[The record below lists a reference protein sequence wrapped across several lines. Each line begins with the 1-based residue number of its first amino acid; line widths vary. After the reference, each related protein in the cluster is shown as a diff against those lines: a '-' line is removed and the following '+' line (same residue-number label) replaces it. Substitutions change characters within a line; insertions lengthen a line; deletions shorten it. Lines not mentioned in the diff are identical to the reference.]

1 MWKVEVAKMMSSHNS
16 GELFTVMKNS
26 VGGRYGEIPRP
37 YRYLYASMI
46 SNITQFFM
54 EILRM

>member
-1 MWKVEVAKMMSSHNS
+1 MWKVKVAKMMSSHHS

-37 YRYLYASMI
+37 YASMI